1 LVKTLRSDVGTAE
14 TKSAFV
20 NRANAGAE
28 VINTQL
34 QSAVFHAKTVGGFSM
49 RRYFLG
55 MAIASL
61 TAGAPMTAFGGDRE
75 IADAIITQLKQQQ
88 SNGSLKGFDINLSVE
103 DGVVH
108 VDGTVAKQEQLDS
121 ILTVASHIDG
131 VKQVVNNVAVHMEP
145 VVAPEEAAVAVP
157 AVSELAATSST
168 EVVPASANDE
178 APALLNPAPAAEST
192 HAVPQVRPEDARIT
206 SEVLGRLG
214 AAQQA
219 GQLRNFDIDV
229 STIENE
235 VVVKGS
241 VANPA
246 QKQLVLSV
254 ASRVPGVARVVDSVS
269 VGQAIRPASGMV
281 PAGPTAYGPAS
292 AMPVVGNGTPR
303 AFAPSTLVNGTMAN
317 CPTPM
322 GGMVGAPVGGPMP
335 GAAGPVPMQ
344 GGPSYGGGVPRY
356 DQPNMPN
363 YAWPSYAAYPN
374 YSAVTYPKQY
384 SASAWPYIG
393 PFYPYPQVPLG
404 WRKVALEW
412 DDGLWYLDFTH
423 K

>member
-1 LVKTLRSDVGTAE
+1 
-14 TKSAFV
+14 
-20 NRANAGAE
+20 
-28 VINTQL
+28 
-34 QSAVFHAKTVGGFSM
+34 M
-49 RRYFLG
+49 RRFFMG

-88 SNGSLKGFDINLSVE
+88 STGSLKGFDINLSVE
-103 DGVVH
+103 EGRVI
-108 VDGTVAKQEQLDS
+108 VDGAVANQGQLDS
-121 ILTVASHIDG
+121 ILKVASTTAG
-131 VKQVVNNVAVHMEP
+131 VKEVVNNVKVHQASLP
-145 VVAPEEAAVAVP
+145 VAAPSLPPAPAA
-157 AVSELAATSST
+157 EQT
-168 EVVPASANDE
+168 VVPASANDE
-178 APALLNPAPAAEST
+178 APALMTLPESEEPT
-192 HAVPQVRPEDARIT
+192 IRAEDANIT
-206 SEVLGRLG
+206 SEVLSRLG
-214 AAQQA
+214 AAQKN

-229 STIENE
+229 STIEGE
-235 VVVKGS
+235 VWVRGH
-241 VANPA
+241 VATPD
-246 QKQLVLSV
+246 QKNLVLGTV
-254 ASRVPGVARVVDSVS
+254 QRVPGVSRVVDEVS
-269 VGQAIRPASGMV
+269 VGQTVRPVSGMQ
-281 PAGPTAYGPAS
+281 TAPS
-292 AMPVVGNGTPR
+292 SMPVVGSGAPR
-303 AFAPSTLVNGTMAN
+303 AFAPSTLVNGSVPA
-317 CPTPM
+317 
-322 GGMVGAPVGGPMP
+322 APVGY
-335 GAAGPVPMQ
+335 GAAAPVPMQ